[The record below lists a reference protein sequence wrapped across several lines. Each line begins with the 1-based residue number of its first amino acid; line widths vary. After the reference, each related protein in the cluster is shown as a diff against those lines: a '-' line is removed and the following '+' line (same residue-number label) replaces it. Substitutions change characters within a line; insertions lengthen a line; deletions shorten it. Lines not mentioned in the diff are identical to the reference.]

1 MAAGMF
7 YWMVPRLY
15 GTKLHS
21 TKRADMHFYIGTFGI
36 LLYVVVDV
44 GERDHAGPD
53 VARDDAQG
61 ALRTR
66 TSSRR

>member
-15 GTKLHS
+15 GTSLWSKKL
-21 TKRADMHFYIGTFGI
+21 ADTHFWIGTFGI

-44 GERDHAGPD
+44 GRAGSPR
-53 VARDDAQG
+53 A
-61 ALRTR
+61 
-66 TSSRR
+66 